1 LPHTA
6 TMERP
11 EQPSHAPLLREHDG
25 QHTNA
30 PENIDIRP
38 PPDSSQESI
47 QAKQP
52 QVHITQNGTRRSS
65 TLGRLFRKGWT
76 AEICSCIFALLSLL
90 GLVATL
96 LAHQNKP
103 MPEWPQIVSINSI
116 ISLFALLMRAGVG
129 TVLTEGVF
137 ATLSTNMADPWAN
150 RMLTVARYKP
160 V

>member
-1 LPHTA
+1 
-6 TMERP
+6 MEQP
-11 EQPSHAPLLREHDG
+11 EQPPHAPLLREHDG

-30 PENIDIRP
+30 PENINIRP
-38 PPDSSQESI
+38 PSESSRESK

-52 QVHITQNGTRRSS
+52 QVHVTQHGTRHPSA
-65 TLGRLFRKGWT
+65 LGRLFRKGWT
-76 AEICSCIFALLSLL
+76 AETCSCIFALLSLL

-137 ATLSTNMADPWAN
+137 ATLSTSMADPWAN
-150 RMLTVARYKP
+150 RMLTVTRYKS

>member
-1 LPHTA
+1 
-6 TMERP
+6 MERP
-11 EQPSHAPLLREHDG
+11 EQPSYAPLLREHDG

-30 PENIDIRP
+30 LDNTDIRP
-38 PPDSSQESI
+38 PLDSSQESK

-52 QVHITQNGTRRSS
+52 QVHVTQHGTRRSS
-65 TLGRLFRKGWT
+65 VMGRLFQKGWT
-76 AEICSCIFALLSLL
+76 AETCSCIFALLSLL

-96 LAHQNKP
+96 LAQQNKP

-137 ATLSTNMADPWAN
+137 ATLSTSIADP
-150 RMLTVARYKP
+150 RTIEC
-160 V
+160 

>member
-1 LPHTA
+1 
-6 TMERP
+6 MERP

-30 PENIDIRP
+30 PENIDHWP
-38 PPDSSQESI
+38 PPESSQESK

-52 QVHITQNGTRRSS
+52 QVHVTQHGTRRSS
-65 TLGRLFRKGWT
+65 ALGRLFQKGWT
-76 AEICSCIFALLSLL
+76 AETCSCI
-90 GLVATL
+90 

-137 ATLSTNMADPWAN
+137 ATLSTSIADPWAY
-150 RMLTVARYKP
+150 RMLTVARYKS